1 MLNAISIPM
10 LAIAGGVLLLL
21 WSQMDRF
28 TSLLGKLRPTPKT
41 DADLTPHELF
51 ERFYAMRAWCEAT
64 GQTEAVSALDSIVLP
79 AIVRTGGN
87 VAEGGAKS

>member
-1 MLNAISIPM
+1 
-10 LAIAGGVLLLL
+10 
-21 WSQMDRF
+21 
-28 TSLLGKLRPTPKT
+28 
-41 DADLTPHELF
+41 
-51 ERFYAMRAWCEAT
+51 MRAWCEAT